1 MATLARRLDCR
12 SVTALLP
19 GLARASLEVAGSRL
33 DGDELARAVGAVAR
47 DLAATD
53 RVALWCEPRIETA
66 LGAAGAI
73 VAGVELVPLNP
84 ASGEQEL
91 AHETGDSAPAAVLCA
106 PGAELPPVLA
116 GLRRIAVDATARAE
130 PVAEAADPNATALIV
145 YTSGTT
151 GPPKGV
157 VLPRRALAANLD
169 ALAEAWAWTA
179 DDVVAQALPLFHVH
193 GLVLGVL
200 GPLRRGGGVRHTG
213 RFSPAAI
220 AAALAGDATV
230 LFAVP
235 TMHGR
240 LLEAAEA
247 DPAVA
252 AAIGRAR
259 LVVSG
264 SAALPARVHEA
275 YAAVTGQRIVERY
288 GMSEAL
294 MIASARHDGPRIPG
308 AVGTALPGVAI
319 RIVDDAG
326 APLPPGDAL
335 GEVEI
340 RSDALFVGYLGSP
353 EATDAAFR
361 DGWFRTGDVGSLDD
375 EGVLRLVGRS
385 STDLIK
391 TGGYRVGAGEVEAAL
406 LEHPAVL
413 EAAVLGLPDDDLG
426 ERIAAWVVIAPDAG
440 LADDELVQ
448 HVADR
453 LAPHKRPRAITRV
466 AELPRNAL
474 GKVQKKRLCG

>member
-12 SVTALLP
+12 PVTALLP
-19 GLARASLEVAGSRL
+19 GLDRASLEVAGVRL

-47 DLAATD
+47 DLAGAG

-73 VAGVELVPLNP
+73 TAGVELVPLNP
-84 ASGEQEL
+84 ASGELEL
-91 AHETGDSAPAAVLCA
+91 AHETGDSAPAAILCA
-106 PGAELPPVLA
+106 ADAALPAALD
-116 GLRRIAVDATARAE
+116 GLRRIAVDPAARAD
-130 PVAEAADPNATALIV
+130 PAADDDAPDATALIV

-157 VLPRRALAANLD
+157 VLARRALAANLD
-169 ALAEAWAWTA
+169 ALADAWAWTA

-200 GPLRRGGGVRHTG
+200 GPLRLGGGVRHTG
-213 RFSPAAI
+213 RFSPEAI
-220 AAALAGDATV
+220 AAALAADATM

-240 LLEAAEA
+240 LLEAAER
-247 DPAVA
+247 DPDVA
-252 AAIGRAR
+252 RALGSAR

-275 YAAVTGQRIVERY
+275 YAAATGQRIVERY

-308 AVGTALPGVAI
+308 AVGTALPGVEV
-319 RIVDDAG
+319 RIVGDAG
-326 APLPPGDAL
+326 AALPPGDGL

-340 RSDALFVGYLGSP
+340 RSDALFDGYLGNP
-353 EATDAAFR
+353 EATEAAFR
-361 DGWFRTGDVGSLDD
+361 DGWFRTGDVGSLDED
-375 EGVLRLVGRS
+375 GVLRLVGRS

-406 LEHPAVL
+406 LEHPDVL

-426 ERIAAWVVIAPDAG
+426 ERIAAWVVIAPSAS

-448 HVADR
+448 HVAGL
-453 LAPHKRPRAITRV
+453 LAPHTRRRVIPRV

-474 GKVQKKRLCG
+474 GKVQKRRLLA

>member
-169 ALAEAWAWTA
+169 ALAEAWGWTA

>member
-73 VAGVELVPLNP
+73 VTGVELVPLNP

-220 AAALAGDATV
+220 AAALAGDATM

-391 TGGYRVGAGEVEAAL
+391 TGGYRVGAGEVEAVL

-474 GKVQKKRLCG
+474 GKVQKKRLIG

>member
-73 VAGVELVPLNP
+73 VTGVELVPLNP

-220 AAALAGDATV
+220 AAALAGDATM

-474 GKVQKKRLCG
+474 GKVQKKRLIG

>member
-12 SVTALLP
+12 PVTALLP
-19 GLARASLEVAGSRL
+19 GLARASLGVAGSRL

-47 DLAATD
+47 DLAGTA
-53 RVALWCEPRIETA
+53 RAALWCEPCIETA

-106 PGAELPPVLA
+106 PGAELPTALA
-116 GLRRIAVDATARAE
+116 GLRRIAVDPAARAE
-130 PVAEAADPNATALIV
+130 PVAETADPDATALIV

-220 AAALAGDATV
+220 AAALAADATM

-275 YAAVTGQRIVERY
+275 YAAATGQRIVERY

-340 RSDALFVGYLGSP
+340 RSDALFGGYLGNP
-353 EATDAAFR
+353 EATDAAFH

-448 HVADR
+448 HVADQ

-474 GKVQKKRLCG
+474 GKVQKKRLIG

>member
-1 MATLARRLDCR
+1 VATLARRLDCR

-169 ALAEAWAWTA
+169 ALAEAWGWTA